1 MSGTC
6 HAPKDFGLAQR
17 LSAIER
23 EPEIVS
29 GMTRAERAKNAEG
42 AARMTAWAAE
52 QRRRDKARAEAARC
66 RCELSFR
73 GEPCECSCVLC
84 GAYACP
90 VRVRR

>member
-1 MSGTC
+1 MSGAQ

-17 LSAIER
+17 LAMIER

-29 GMTRAERAKNAEG
+29 GMTRAERADNARK
-42 AARMTAWAAE
+42 ACNLNAWAAE
-52 QRRRDKARAEAARC
+52 QRRREKARAEAARC